1 MRARKIP
8 LNPPFPKG
16 EVKAGTAKRPQTR
29 VRIARTTV
37 ALLLRSSIVNMNTG
51 FANGQLFFHIGVT
64 MKNPIRSFKDLE
76 VYQNSY
82 SASIEVVSKIVP
94 KLPKFEQND
103 LADQLRRSAKAIPR
117 LIAEGYS
124 KKHQKKGFQKYLD
137 DAMAESNEMIVSL
150 SHARDLY
157 PNYVDPKLCEELI
170 DVYDK
175 SSRQLYNL
183 ATKWKNFKE
192 R

>member
-1 MRARKIP
+1 
-8 LNPPFPKG
+8 
-16 EVKAGTAKRPQTR
+16 
-29 VRIARTTV
+29 
-37 ALLLRSSIVNMNTG
+37 
-51 FANGQLFFHIGVT
+51 
-64 MKNPIRSFKDLE
+64 MKTPIRSFMDLE
-76 VYQNSY
+76 VYQNTY
-82 SASIEVVSKIVP
+82 SASIEVISKIVP
-94 KLPKFEQND
+94 KLPRTEQND

-157 PNYVDPKLCEELI
+157 SSYVDPKFCENLI
-170 DVYDK
+170 DLYDK

-183 ATKWKNFKE
+183 ATKWKDFKE